1 MDTNIIYE
9 EMRRLDQMSGL
20 DTSHIP
26 VRISSKMTRAWGRCC
41 YSCERKRYRITEL
54 VFAERLL
61 AHGTREHILNVIR
74 HEYAHAYVMLTH
86 NKKHGHDAVWKRAAL
101 RFGCNAKRCENFDEV
116 ERIYRYKVIC
126 QNCGATACYQRKCA
140 VVTELETT
148 PDTTRFYC
156 KKCRCR
162 SFRLEKANDL

>member
-1 MDTNIIYE
+1 MDTTIIHE
-9 EMRRLDQMSGL
+9 ELRRLDQLSGL
-20 DTSHIP
+20 DTSRIP
-26 VRISSKMTRAWGRCC
+26 VRVSSKMTRAWGKCS
-41 YSCERKRYRITEL
+41 YSRERKRYRIKEL

-61 AHGTREHILNVIR
+61 THGTREHILNVIR

-86 NKKHGHDAVWKRAAL
+86 NKDHGHDAVWKRAAL

-126 QNCGATACYQRKCA
+126 QNCGATAYYHRKS
-140 VVTELETT
+140 VVVKELEST

-156 KKCRCR
+156 KKCRSR
-162 SFRLEKANDL
+162 SFRLEEVNHL